1 MNTTTGAVLVEATT
15 PTQEKRQRTLL
26 LVDDEENI
34 LAALTRVLRREGYRI
49 LTANGGEAGLELLA
63 ANSVDVIVSDQ
74 RMPGM
79 TGVEFLRRAKAIYP
93 DTVRIVLSGYTELQS
108 ITDAINEG
116 AIYKFLTKPWD
127 DNMIRANIAEAFRHK
142 ELGDDCQRLAS
153 ELARTNRELQEL
165 LVEKQRQI
173 VLDEVSLDV
182 AQEILY
188 HMPMP
193 IVGIDEAGMMVFSN
207 PEADF
212 VLGNGET
219 LLGETAANRLPPD
232 FIAHLDAEG
241 RDDFLWHAPDG
252 SHTVLCRRMGDRSQS
267 RGYLIVVVPPGLGV
281 GLLPVLAAI
290 PPVLT

>member
-1 MNTTTGAVLVEATT
+1 MNTTAGSSPLEVAI
-15 PTQEKRQRTLL
+15 PMQEKRQRTLL

-63 ANSVDVIVSDQ
+63 ANPVDVIVSDQ

-142 ELGDDCQRLAS
+142 ELGDDYQRLAG
-153 ELARTNRELQEL
+153 ELARTNQELQVL
-165 LVEKQRQI
+165 LIEKQRQI

-193 IVGIDEAGMMVFSN
+193 LVGIDEAGMMVFSN

-219 LLGETAANRLPPD
+219 LLGEAAADRLPPD
-232 FIAHLDAEG
+232 FMAHLGVEG
-241 RDDFLWHAPDG
+241 QGDFLWHAPGG

-267 RGYLIVVVPPGLGV
+267 RGYLVVVVPSCLGA
-281 GLLPVLAAI
+281 GLLSAQAAI
-290 PPVLT
+290 PPALT